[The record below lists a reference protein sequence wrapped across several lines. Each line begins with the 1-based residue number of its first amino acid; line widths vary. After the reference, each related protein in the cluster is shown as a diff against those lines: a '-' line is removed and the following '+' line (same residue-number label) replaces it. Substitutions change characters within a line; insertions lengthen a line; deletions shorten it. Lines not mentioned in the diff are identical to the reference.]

1 MVFLILKS
9 LFILKGA
16 FKYKAGDNFVD
27 GSDKNDVKENT
38 GDKDQCGI
46 YALLY
51 EATNEKEEE
60 VILDGNTITNSEYR
74 VAIAQIKDGSDTE
87 DKWVEF
93 NEAFTYFEGK
103 VYDSSKNIKWLL
115 FAHQVK
121 LETHLKVRLIVHY
134 LLTN

>member
-1 MVFLILKS
+1 MVP
-9 LFILKGA
+9 
-16 FKYKAGDNFVD
+16 
-27 GSDKNDVKENT
+27 
-38 GDKDQCGI
+38 
-46 YALLY
+46 
-51 EATNEKEEE
+51 
-60 VILDGNTITNSEYR
+60 
-74 VAIAQIKDGSDTE
+74 DTE

>member
-1 MVFLILKS
+1 MISKE
-9 LFILKGA
+9 K
-16 FKYKAGDNFVD
+16 KAEIIAAYGRKPGD
-27 GSDKNDVKENT
+27 T

-87 DKWVEF
+87 DKWDRSRMENLCAIRWISGSLDAPPEKYREQPKKFKRVR
-93 NEAFTYFEGK
+93 G
-103 VYDSSKNIKWLL
+103 D
-115 FAHQVK
+115 K
-121 LETHLKVRLIVHY
+121 L
-134 LLTN
+134 